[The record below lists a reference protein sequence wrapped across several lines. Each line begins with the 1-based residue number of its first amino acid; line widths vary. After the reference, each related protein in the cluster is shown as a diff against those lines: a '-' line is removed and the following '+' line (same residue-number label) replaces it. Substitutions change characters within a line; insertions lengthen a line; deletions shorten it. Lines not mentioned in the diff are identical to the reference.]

1 MCNKNSLLVLF
12 HRTRSV
18 YLKLGPKTGHTILFT
33 LFVAKNGH
41 EDIIVDTFAIIKDTT
56 RSLRGQ
62 AVFDDSKT

>member
-1 MCNKNSLLVLF
+1 MTREVGVLTQNKE
-12 HRTRSV
+12 
-18 YLKLGPKTGHTILFT
+18 KMGQGPTILFT

>member
-1 MCNKNSLLVLF
+1 MLQGFSTTQVQNETC
-12 HRTRSV
+12 
-18 YLKLGPKTGHTILFT
+18 PTILFT

-41 EDIIVDTFAIIKDTT
+41 EDIIVDTFAIIKGTT